1 MTTYIWYVAGSGGIS
16 HIVSAMR
23 TALVGRTTTRFDA
36 MSAIGPAPRPGS
48 IIEAVE
54 RNGRRVDVRW
64 DDGIVLS
71 TDLRFSGQWHVY
83 RPNEAWRRNTYE
95 ARAIIEVDGWVAV
108 CFNAPLLETFRVPDR
123 ARHPHSG
130 GVGPDISL
138 RRPDLVE
145 ITRRLL
151 SYKAGDTSICDVLAD
166 QSVIT
171 GLGNVDRSE
180 TLWAVGLSPFAPV
193 IDLSYEDCAVLV
205 EAAARIV
212 KSRTRED
219 GGYEHSVYSRNGQR
233 CPRCRGTVA
242 YGLCEERSRA
252 LYWCPDCQQKLDR
265 RLIPA
270 QLVADDHTPTHPA
283 EILYMAD
290 VRAARQRL
298 KIDDDLTRFG

>member
-1 MTTYIWYVAGSGGIS
+1 V
-16 HIVSAMR
+16 
-23 TALVGRTTTRFDA
+23 
-36 MSAIGPAPRPGS
+36 
-48 IIEAVE
+48 
-54 RNGRRVDVRW
+54 
-64 DDGIVLS
+64 
-71 TDLRFSGQWHVY
+71 
-83 RPNEAWRRNTYE
+83 
-95 ARAIIEVDGWVAV
+95 
-108 CFNAPLLETFRVPDR
+108 ETFRVPDR

-130 GVGPDISL
+130 GVGPDISQ
-138 RRPDLVE
+138 RRPNLVE

-151 SYKAGDTSICDVLAD
+151 SYKAGETSICDVLAD

-171 GLGNVDRSE
+171 GLGNADRSE

-193 IDLSYEDCAVLV
+193 VELSYEDCAVLV

-233 CPRCRGTVA
+233 CPRCRGTVSHG
-242 YGLCEERSRA
+242 YCEERSRT

-290 VRAARQRL
+290 VRAARKRL
-298 KIDDDLTRFG
+298 KIDDELTRFG

>member
-1 MTTYIWYVAGSGGIS
+1 MAVRGGIG

-23 TALVGRTTTRFDA
+23 TALVGRPTTRFDA
-36 MSAIGPAPRPGS
+36 LSAIGPAPRPGS

-71 TDLRFSGQWHVY
+71 TDLRFTGQWHVY
-83 RPNEAWRRNTYE
+83 RSHEAWRRHTYE

-108 CFNAPLLETFRVPDR
+108 CFNAPVLETFRVPDR

-130 GVGPDISL
+130 GVGPDLSQ
-138 RRPDLVE
+138 RRPNLVD

-151 SYKAGDTSICDVLAD
+151 SYKVGEASICDVLAD
-166 QSVIT
+166 QSVVT
-171 GLGNVDRSE
+171 GLGNADRSE

-193 IDLSYEDCAVLV
+193 AELSYEDCAVLV

-212 KSRTRED
+212 KSRTRDD
-219 GGYEHSVYSRNGQR
+219 GGYEHAVYARNGQR
-233 CPRCRGTVA
+233 CTRCRGTIA
-242 YGLCEERSRA
+242 HGHCDERSRP
-252 LYWCPDCQQKLDR
+252 LFWCPDCQQKLDR

-283 EILYMAD
+283 EVLYMAD
-290 VRAARQRL
+290 VRAARKRL
-298 KIDDDLTRFG
+298 KIVDDLTQFG